1 MELLEKVEKI
11 REKTGVSYEAAK
23 EALEACGED
32 ILDALVYLESQ
43 GKIREPEVRVYT
55 TREEASE
62 ELRQANQ
69 NYEKSAN
76 ESFQSQS
83 HRFFKW
89 VKKMLIKGMENMFIV
104 SKNGEDKVTIP
115 VLGLVALLLFV
126 FWVTVPL
133 MIIGLFCG
141 YSYSFKGEIE
151 KSVNINEAC
160 NKASEVAENLKKE
173 FKKED

>member
-115 VLGLVALLLFV
+115 VLGLVALLFFV